1 MLSSLLQNP
10 VVVDLT
16 KQPEPT
22 HDISLDVVLS
32 MFALAGMFLLAAAAG
47 SAIVALL
54 VVLYKKR
61 RGEPGPTAGTTH
73 TRLGL

>member
-1 MLSSLLQNP
+1 VVSRLLQSP

-16 KQPEPT
+16 TQPEPT

-32 MFALAGMFLLAAAAG
+32 IFALAGMFLLAAAFG
-47 SAIVALL
+47 SAVVAGL

-61 RGEPGPTAGTTH
+61 REGSVPAAGTTH

>member
-1 MLSSLLQNP
+1 MLLPLLQNP

-16 KQPEPT
+16 KPPEPT
-22 HDISLDVVLS
+22 HDISFDVVLS

-47 SAIVALL
+47 SVIVAGL

-61 RGEPGPTAGTTH
+61 RETSARAVGTTH
-73 TRLGL
+73 TRLGI